1 MPPLGSDDAAAKE
14 EADAAAQRI
23 KDAAIRAAAEE
34 FARQS
39 ARFPAAAGA
48 FDAARVSVE
57 SGEAA
62 KAAKAAEADAHN
74 KAAEVNGDLVRAVSA
89 AAPAAAPAP
98 APAAR

>member
-1 MPPLGSDDAAAKE
+1 MSGAFQGILPPSSHF
-14 EADAAAQRI
+14 I
-23 KDAAIRAAAEE
+23 YRAAGAG
-34 FARQS
+34 
-39 ARFPAAAGA
+39 AGA